1 MNRTIFI
8 LLFLIAFDI
17 FSQDSDID
25 RGKIINSN
33 ENINVYDIE
42 WDEIVEI
49 EFKNQVSNNV
59 IYYIGAYYR
68 GKGSFWINLNGT
80 RIEILNT
87 HIRYGPM
94 IKWYGESIAEIFIP
108 TGSPFR
114 YSYFYN
120 FKNNILS
127 PSVDF
132 PIYYDIENDYII
144 AIRDGG
150 LDLFDFRNIFLLKNF
165 DFDEDISA
173 LYFLTFG
180 NYEIKIENGNIYFR
194 IDINTRDI
202 NINKEYIFKI

>member
-8 LLFLIAFDI
+8 LLFLIAYDV

-25 RGKIINSN
+25 RGRIINSN
-33 ENINVYDIE
+33 GNINVYDIE

-114 YSYFYN
+114 
-120 FKNNILS
+120 
-127 PSVDF
+127 
-132 PIYYDIENDYII
+132 
-144 AIRDGG
+144 
-150 LDLFDFRNIFLLKNF
+150 LFIFL
-165 DFDEDISA
+165 
-173 LYFLTFG
+173 
-180 NYEIKIENGNIYFR
+180 
-194 IDINTRDI
+194 
-202 NINKEYIFKI
+202 